1 MGNFFTKKDLSVKP
15 ISNIDTRQRDP
26 SHTDIKEIIQHYEHI
41 KNTKNI
47 KDINKLI
54 DVMQNTN
61 WDSTVLLPEPSA
73 PPVQIYIPI
82 AIARIIEPRVIE
94 PSELIK

>member
-1 MGNFFTKKDLSVKP
+1 MGNFFTKNQPSVKP
-15 ISNIDTRQRDP
+15 ISNININQQEP
-26 SHTDIKEIIQHYEHI
+26 SYNDIKTIIAKYEHI

-54 DVMQNTN
+54 DIMQNTN
-61 WDSTVLLPEPSA
+61 WDSTVLTNNVLEPSA
-73 PPVQIYIPI
+73 PPLCTNIPI
-82 AIARIIEPRVIE
+82 AIARVIE